1 MGPNPQFPAN
11 LVKFTEEILIEDV
24 NMLNTGLN
32 VSKVYNKN
40 TRIAS
45 SDAVLLSLYHPC
57 RLSPN

>member
-1 MGPNPQFPAN
+1 MGPNTQFPAN

-45 SDAVLLSLYHPC
+45 SDAVLLSLS
-57 RLSPN
+57 SPL